1 MLSVNDSAIKETTST
16 LSSLLSK
23 KGEGD
28 SISSFASLLSQI
40 SIDSKSKD
48 SILPS
53 EKNSELQENVAELK
67 TEDKNS
73 VLSLLLQEKDS
84 KKLDTKSDAKDIL
97 RLISDAKKYLKEKIT
112 TKAKELGVEIEKT
125 PKTLKGLVSLAKDLG
140 IKVENISIEEVKSAR
155 PKESK
160 VSLLV
165 KPAQEKIEN
174 KVVTK
179 EEIKPKHVEKE
190 KVVTSIKTTSV
201 VEAKEEIPT
210 SAVVKTATKLE
221 DKNINTILP
230 ETTKEVKS
238 LSTSEIVIAKSAVIG
253 TTEVKNSTLNSSK
266 EGKEKPLESL
276 LKALHV
282 EKKEETILPSVSSD
296 KISNTLSKLLH
307 PTTAQTSVEVTTQ
320 NQVENT
326 ATELRVDN
334 EPKHTLTATHSKES
348 ELELKVK
355 EAKQFVSHFANEIKE
370 EVKNYKPPFVR
381 LKMKLNPA
389 KMGEVDVTLVQRG
402 NSVHININSN
412 TTAITTLMQ
421 NSQELKT
428 QLNVNGLS
436 NTTMNFQS
444 GSNEQQQQQNRQ
456 KEITEAYE
464 KFNNSDEYDTIA
476 TSLEIIVPR
485 YV

>member
-23 KGEGD
+23 KGEGEGK
-28 SISSFASLLSQI
+28 SSFASLLSQI
-40 SIDSKSKD
+40 SIGSKSKD
-48 SILPS
+48 TILPS
-53 EKNSELQENVAELK
+53 EKNSELKENVAELK

-84 KKLDTKSDAKDIL
+84 KKLDIKSDTKDVL
-97 RLISDAKKYLKEKIT
+97 RLISDAKEYLKGKIT

-140 IKVENISIEEVKSAR
+140 IKVESISIQEVKNAR
-155 PKESK
+155 PKENK
-160 VSLLV
+160 VSLLA
-165 KPAQEKIEN
+165 KPTQEKNQTNIEE
-174 KVVTK
+174 V
-179 EEIKPKHVEKE
+179 IPKRVEKE
-190 KVVTSIKTTSV
+190 KVITPIKTTNV
-201 VEAKEEIPT
+201 VETKEEAPIST
-210 SAVVKTATKLE
+210 VAKTATNIE
-221 DKNINTILP
+221 DKKLTTILP
-230 ETTKEVKS
+230 ETIKEAKP
-238 LSTSEIVIAKSAVIG
+238 LSTSEIVIAKSAVIS
-253 TTEVKNSTLNSSK
+253 TAEVKNSTLDLTK
-266 EGKEKPLESL
+266 ESKEKPLESL

-282 EKKEETILPSVSSD
+282 EKKEETILPNVTSD

-307 PTTAQTSVEVTTQ
+307 PTSTQTSAEVTTQ
-320 NQVENT
+320 NQVEN
-326 ATELRVDN
+326 AAAELRVDN
-334 EPKHTLTATHSKES
+334 EPKNIINTMQTKES
-348 ELELKVK
+348 ELEIKVK
-355 EAKQFVSHFANEIKE
+355 EAKQFVSQFANDIKE
-370 EVKNYKPPFVR
+370 EIKNYKPPFVR

-421 NSQELKT
+421 NAQELKT
-428 QLNVNGLS
+428 QLNVNGVS
-436 NTTMNFQS
+436 NATMNFQS
-444 GSNEQQQQQNRQ
+444 GSNEQQQQQQQHRQ